1 MVAETSHQ
9 TISRSGEG
17 LTSFNKDNS
26 PNLSGESK
34 VRWSFTRCLFF
45 FYAKKRSVKSRNRSC
60 YLPRIYGSLTVFVCR
75 HKWTTKLCP
84 KPTIPLS
91 IVSLIPAT
99 PKIAGLSCDEIHVL
113 LWSGEALANDP
124 VGFADRACENLFE
137 PVEMLTVHPSYH
149 GFSVNHQ
156 AFHTACY
163 QMRADVA
170 RWTGT
175 AHKQGVGIL

>member
-1 MVAETSHQ
+1 MSQKKVCLWGWHCLYSVAFVDKNEVPSYALNLQ
-9 TISRSGEG
+9 
-17 LTSFNKDNS
+17 S
-26 PNLSGESK
+26 PW
-34 VRWSFTRCLFF
+34 VH
-45 FYAKKRSVKSRNRSC
+45 SVFL
-60 YLPRIYGSLTVFVCR
+60 LPAIL
-75 HKWTTKLCP
+75 
-84 KPTIPLS
+84 
-91 IVSLIPAT
+91 
-99 PKIAGLSCDEIHVL
+99 KIAGLSCDETRVL
-113 LWSGEALANDP
+113 LCSGEALANDP

-175 AHKQGVGIL
+175 EHKQGVGIL